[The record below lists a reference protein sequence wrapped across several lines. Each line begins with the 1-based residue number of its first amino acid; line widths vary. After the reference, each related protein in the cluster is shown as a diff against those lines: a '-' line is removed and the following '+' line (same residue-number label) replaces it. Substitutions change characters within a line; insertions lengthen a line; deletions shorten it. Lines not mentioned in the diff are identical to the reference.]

1 MVGLISILREN
12 VINIY
17 NQNGLIIFKTDL
29 NIPIRIHPGTWQVY
43 YDYMFSGF
51 SIMKEKRQI
60 IGCLQDILQRTPVAD
75 PVDRPSASIKEF
87 GYISKRKAPVDAEE
101 IVKPTRPIP
110 LKAEKS
116 TTAKS
121 GKKR

>member
-1 MVGLISILREN
+1 MKRVVLKS
-12 VINIY
+12 
-17 NQNGLIIFKTDL
+17 DL
-29 NIPIRIHPGTWQVY
+29 DVTIRIHPGTWQVY

-87 GYISKRKAPVDAEE
+87 GHISKKKAPVDAEE
-101 IVKPTRPIP
+101 IDKPTEKPKP
-110 LKAEKS
+110 MPKAAGA
-116 TTAKS
+116 AKS
-121 GKKR
+121 RKKR